1 MKMTTQ
7 KIRTIINDMIA
18 ETNTLINTYDNLII
32 IRYWIRYKYE
42 LQKSIEMLDEF
53 TDDNVDTGGDGD
65 FEWAIRDRRHALD
78 LEYIHVMAGAFPYPH
93 ETRHMVEI
101 EYSIH
106 ALDDLLFRI
115 DVNRHICDIG

>member
-1 MKMTTQ
+1 MEMTTM

-18 ETNTLINTYDNLII
+18 ETNTLINTYDELVIK
-32 IRYWIRYKYE
+32 RYWIRYKYE
-42 LQKSIEMLDEF
+42 LQKAIEMLDDF

-78 LEYIHVMAGAFPYPH
+78 IEYMHVMAGAFPYPH
-93 ETRHMVEI
+93 EQRHMVEI

-115 DVNRHICDIG
+115 DVNRHVCDIG

>member
-18 ETNTLINTYDNLII
+18 ETNTLINTYDELVIK
-32 IRYWIRYKYE
+32 RYWIRYKYE
-42 LQKSIEMLDEF
+42 LQKSIEVLDKF
-53 TDDNVDTGGDGD
+53 TDDNVDTGDGRD

-78 LEYIHVMAGAFPYPH
+78 LEYMRVMAGAFPYPH
-93 ETRHMVEI
+93 EQRHMVEI

-115 DVNRHICDIG
+115 DVNRDICDIG

>member
-1 MKMTTQ
+1 MEMTTM

-18 ETNTLINTYDNLII
+18 ETFTLINNYDACIVHFW
-32 IRYWIRYKYE
+32 RSYKIE
-42 LQKSIEMLDEF
+42 LQKAIEMLDEF

-78 LEYIHVMAGAFPYPH
+78 IEYMHVMAGAFLYPH
-93 ETRHMVEI
+93 KQRHVVEI

-115 DVNRHICDIG
+115 DVNRHVCDIG